1 MSLWWAE
8 HAVELPAWAQL
19 AARVFLVS
27 PTSAAVERVFSILR
41 DSFHHGQ
48 NGALTGRLR
57 GVFAHAPVQQPA
69 WLWPSE
75 ALVRRS
81 SSSTAV
87 PPHGGEK
94 TGRKRRNLTCMHC

>member
-19 AARVFLVS
+19 AARVFMVS

-48 NGALTGRLR
+48 NGALEDYVESSLCTTTGLALAFRSASAMQRLLHSGAAAR
-57 GVFAHAPVQQPA
+57 WRENRP
-69 WLWPSE
+69 
-75 ALVRRS
+75 
-81 SSSTAV
+81 
-87 PPHGGEK
+87 
-94 TGRKRRNLTCMHC
+94 

>member
-41 DSFHHGQ
+41 GSFHHGQ
-48 NGALTGRLR
+48 HGALEDYVEYSLMLQYNNRPGSGL
-57 GVFAHAPVQQPA
+57 P
-69 WLWPSE
+69 
-75 ALVRRS
+75 
-81 SSSTAV
+81 
-87 PPHGGEK
+87 
-94 TGRKRRNLTCMHC
+94 KR